1 MAELENQKILRIA
14 DKTKQEGANLNFITE
29 DVVEVRRARLV
40 YYKWI
45 CRLMALLATISLVY
59 CVSATLVL
67 LNLVP
72 KIIYD
77 AQIFVQFS
85 DSESYV
91 KRELIEPSM
100 ESREKIM
107 VNLIKQYIELRNTY
121 IRDEEEM
128 NKRWI
133 WGGLV
138 SYLSSYEVY
147 QEFAEIYPRVQDEL
161 DQKEASR
168 SVEILSVKRT
178 GGERSR
184 VWEVEFKTY
193 DFAYEK
199 KDTARPNRKVGPI
212 IEEKY
217 WIVNIECRADPSR
230 RTAYRRLLNPLGFV
244 VQRYFQSEIEG

>member
-1 MAELENQKILRIA
+1 
-14 DKTKQEGANLNFITE
+14 
-29 DVVEVRRARLV
+29 
-40 YYKWI
+40 
-45 CRLMALLATISLVY
+45 
-59 CVSATLVL
+59 
-67 LNLVP
+67 
-72 KIIYD
+72 
-77 AQIFVQFS
+77 
-85 DSESYV
+85 
-91 KRELIEPSM
+91 
-100 ESREKIM
+100 
-107 VNLIKQYIELRNTY
+107 
-121 IRDEEEM
+121 M

-199 KDTARPNRKVGPI
+199 KDTAHPNRKVGPI